1 MHNKYGPV
9 VRVSP
14 DELAFS
20 GAQAFRDIY
29 GHQKSGRAE
38 FAKDRKYYSGLG
50 EPTLLNSGDK
60 AYHTHLRKMLLPG
73 FSDTS
78 LRKQEAVIQD
88 YLRLMVQRLQDESR
102 KDDGVV
108 DLVQWFNVSDC
119 AVQIPSTTRELI
131 WHVVFRVRCHW
142 ASQ

>member
-1 MHNKYGPV
+1 MLEMHNKYGPV

-20 GAQAFRDIY
+20 SAQAFRDIY
-29 GHQKSGRAE
+29 GHQKAGREE

-88 YLRLMVQRLQDESR
+88 YLRLLIQRLQEESQR
-102 KDDGVV
+102 GDGVV
-108 DLVQWFNVSDC
+108 DLVQWFNVSRHTMH
-119 AVQIPSTTRELI
+119 IMNPYEG
-131 WHVVFRVRCHW
+131 
-142 ASQ
+142 